1 MEYKSFRLRYEIMFA
16 IHERDVE
23 ERRTYMW
30 KKLLSEKDRKKVN
43 ISFGVVLLV
52 LGILFYLT
60 FQKSNK
66 SIVLSEKTEQLP
78 VVEDFLNWASTFV
91 DWSVRQ
97 WAHIFEFLIIGMCVS
112 IFYAFATTNIGT
124 MMVLALLTC
133 VCISL
138 CDQTVRIFIVG
149 RHFDSFDLVLDA
161 LGYVSAIGIVS
172 ICRVIYRLVVN
183 RK

>member
-1 MEYKSFRLRYEIMFA
+1 MHYEYKILGFVGKKGMF
-16 IHERDVE
+16 
-23 ERRTYMW
+23 ML
-30 KKLLSEKDRKKVN
+30 KKLIGNKARKPLI
-43 ISFGVVLLV
+43 ISLVFVLITLC
-52 LGILFYLT
+52 ILFYLT
-60 FQKSNK
+60 FQPPADT
-66 SIVLSEKTEQLP
+66 VALSEKVGHLP

-112 IFYAFATTNIGT
+112 IFYAFATKNIGT
-124 MMVLALLTC
+124 MLVLTVLTC
-133 VCISL
+133 MCISL
-138 CDQTVRIFIVG
+138 CDQSVRLFIAG

-161 LGYVSAIGIVS
+161 LGYVSAIVVVS

>member
-1 MEYKSFRLRYEIMFA
+1 MQQ
-16 IHERDVE
+16 
-23 ERRTYMW
+23 
-30 KKLLSEKDRKKVN
+30 KLPGNKDRKPLV
-43 ISFGVVLLV
+43 ISLVFVLITLC
-52 LGILFYLT
+52 ILFYLT
-60 FQKSNK
+60 LQAPDDTVTF
-66 SIVLSEKTEQLP
+66 SEKVGHLP
-78 VVEDFLNWASTFV
+78 VVEDFLNWVSRFV

-112 IFYAFATTNIGT
+112 IFYACAMTNIGT

-138 CDQTVRIFIVG
+138 CDQTVRIFIAG

>member
-1 MEYKSFRLRYEIMFA
+1 ML
-16 IHERDVE
+16 
-23 ERRTYMW
+23 
-30 KKLLSEKDRKKVN
+30 KKLIGNKARKPLI
-43 ISFGVVLLV
+43 ISLVFVLITLC
-52 LGILFYLT
+52 ILFYLT
-60 FQKSNK
+60 FQPPADT
-66 SIVLSEKTEQLP
+66 VALSEKVGHLP

-124 MMVLALLTC
+124 MMARALLTC

>member
-1 MEYKSFRLRYEIMFA
+1 MQ
-16 IHERDVE
+16 
-23 ERRTYMW
+23 
-30 KKLLSEKDRKKVN
+30 KKLIGNKARKPLI
-43 ISFGVVLLV
+43 ISLVFVLITLC
-52 LGILFYLT
+52 ILFYLT
-60 FQKSNK
+60 FQPPADT
-66 SIVLSEKTEQLP
+66 VALSEKVGHLP